1 MALISNLK
9 PESSGCFSIAN
20 PLLTFQVPE
29 SDHLTYL
36 NVYHQWK
43 ANGYSGQW
51 TADHFIHVK
60 AMRKVREVRAQ
71 LKEIMEQQK
80 MRLVSAG
87 SEWDVIRKCICAAF
101 FHQVRNYFS
110 MKCQIINFV

>member
-1 MALISNLK
+1 MAIFRNKGAISHNLGPIFLIVSVDGQTGFTAIK
-9 PESSGCFSIAN
+9 SWSGSIHSFTIITI
-20 PLLTFQVPE
+20 LTFQVPE

-60 AMRKVREVRAQ
+60 AMRKVRV
-71 LKEIMEQQK
+71 LT
-80 MRLVSAG
+80 
-87 SEWDVIRKCICAAF
+87 
-101 FHQVRNYFS
+101 
-110 MKCQIINFV
+110 

>member
-1 MALISNLK
+1 M
-9 PESSGCFSIAN
+9 
-20 PLLTFQVPE
+20 PE

-60 AMRKVREVRAQ
+60 AMRKVREVRSQ

-80 MRLVSAG
+80 MKLVSAG
-87 SEWDVIRKCICAAF
+87 SEWDVIRKCICAAY
-101 FHQVRNYFS
+101 FHQVRCSRSYTEFR
-110 MKCQIINFV
+110 INKLNNFAS

>member
-1 MALISNLK
+1 MAIFRNKGAISHNLGPVLLILSVDCQTGFIAIKSWHGSIHGLK
-9 PESSGCFSIAN
+9 IIPI
-20 PLLTFQVPE
+20 LTFQVPE

-60 AMRKVREVRAQ
+60 AMRKVRV
-71 LKEIMEQQK
+71 L
-80 MRLVSAG
+80 S
-87 SEWDVIRKCICAAF
+87 
-101 FHQVRNYFS
+101 
-110 MKCQIINFV
+110 

>member
-1 MALISNLK
+1 M
-9 PESSGCFSIAN
+9 
-20 PLLTFQVPE
+20 PE

-60 AMRKVREVRAQ
+60 AMRKVSRGWVREINKKQ
-71 LKEIMEQQK
+71 DGK
-80 MRLVSAG
+80 LVP
-87 SEWDVIRKCICAAF
+87 
-101 FHQVRNYFS
+101 
-110 MKCQIINFV
+110 